1 MAEEDAFLASRRA
14 FSAFKKSM
22 FLNTAKALLHSSL
35 CPSQKE
41 EDSVSPNIFTFFFL
55 YLCCVSPF
63 SIVL

>member
-14 FSAFKKSM
+14 SSAFKKGM

-41 EDSVSPNIFTFFFL
+41 GDSVS
-55 YLCCVSPF
+55 
-63 SIVL
+63 

>member
-14 FSAFKKSM
+14 SSAFKKGM

-41 EDSVSPNIFTFFFL
+41 GDSVSPNIFTLSFCI
-55 YLCCVSPF
+55 YAVASPF